1 MTKKKIALLIGQ
13 GDASYQRTLI
23 GGVSKELFAAGYELH
38 IFTNFHTTDLHTDVE
53 PSNIL
58 GETKIFD
65 IVPWNDFMGILIVPS
80 TLQYSGGLRDSL
92 QEQIAKEYNG
102 PVTSPMMKPRFT
114 KEISGTEAASV
125 WHWK

>member
-23 GGVSKELFAAGYELH
+23 GGVSKELFPAGYELH
-38 IFTNFHTTDLHTDVE
+38 IFTNFHATDLHTDVE

-65 IVPWNDFMGILIVPS
+65 IVPWNDFM
-80 TLQYSGGLRDSL
+80 
-92 QEQIAKEYNG
+92 EY
-102 PVTSPMMKPRFT
+102 
-114 KEISGTEAASV
+114 
-125 WHWK
+125 